1 MLHRL
6 KRPELRVLLACLAA
20 ALVLAQVAAAPRAPR
35 RRPGGRR
42 WEPVLT
48 IGQDAPDAELPRLAF
63 EKTKDGG
70 VIGRVSSEKVK
81 LSSVWAG
88 KPVCLFMSSYT

>member
-1 MLHRL
+1 MRHRL

-35 RRPGGRR
+35 RPGGRR

-48 IGQDAPDAELPRLAF
+48 VGQDAPDAELPRLAF

-81 LSSVWAG
+81 LSSVWTK